1 MKSLRLALVLLLA
14 PALAA
19 AAPSFGWMQTYEGG
33 GNYLDE
39 ATLALTDPE
48 GNLVLGGVSH
58 DGIDGLD
65 VLVCKL
71 SRETGTVLWETR
83 QEAFDTND
91 MAVSGMCWD
100 GQADLLVAGYVV
112 GCVG

>member
-33 GNYLDE
+33 GLYVDE
-39 ATLALTDPE
+39 ATLALSDPA

-58 DGIDGLD
+58 DGIDGMD
-65 VLVCKL
+65 ILVCKL
-71 SRETGTVLWETR
+71 ARDTGALIWETR
-83 QEAFDTND
+83 QTAFDTND
-91 MAVSGMCWD
+91 MAVSDMCWD
-100 GQADLLVAGYVV
+100 GLGDLLVAGYVV